1 MCLPVVPTDVGSV
14 SMQTVVYPCEQVCG
28 TRPRGHADVC
38 VCVCVCV
45 CVRAGVCVCVCVAC
59 MQPGLV
65 VVLRGVR
72 ALLFRCTAGCGVC
85 FMRWIMSAA
94 VPYEAVGVSIL
105 RLF

>member
-28 TRPRGHADVC
+28 IRPRGHADVRVCLCVCVRLC

-45 CVRAGVCVCVCVAC
+45 CVFVCVRARARARVCVCMAS

-65 VVLRGVR
+65 VMLRGVR

-85 FMRWIMSAA
+85 FMR
-94 VPYEAVGVSIL
+94 
-105 RLF
+105 